1 MIIGPTVMR
10 LHFIQFRKYMKLITT
25 IEFFFKYYFEFSHN
39 FLQSYWQD
47 ATTDVLLEEFSGQRE
62 LIAHFANIPAGDI
75 QGMRVPQFQM
85 AGNNSVE
92 VARDIGLTYDST
104 WQTQEFIEPGLWP
117 YSLDYQ
123 STQGCEVG
131 SCPTA
136 SVPGVWVAPL
146 LSWTD
151 IEGYFCT
158 MVDTCPYM

>member
-1 MIIGPTVMR
+1 
-10 LHFIQFRKYMKLITT
+10 
-25 IEFFFKYYFEFSHN
+25 
-39 FLQSYWQD
+39 
-47 ATTDVLLEEFSGQRE
+47 
-62 LIAHFANIPAGDI
+62 
-75 QGMRVPQFQM
+75 MRVPQFQM

-92 VARDIGLTYDST
+92 VLRDIGLTYDST

-123 STQGCEVG
+123 SIQSCDVG

-136 SVPGVWVAPL
+136 SVPGVWVSPL